1 MALKLLRHFE
11 LVVLALALPLFLAAD
26 LPLLGYAVGAGAW
39 LLQRGIQL
47 LLERRASESDDPR
60 TVVGLTAGGMI
71 GRGWLVAFLI
81 FGVGIAAD
89 DAVGLSAAVL
99 FIAVFTVYF
108 TMKLIFRPLD
118 KAGLGR

>member
-1 MALKLLRHFE
+1 MALKVLRHFD

-26 LPLLGYAVGAGAW
+26 LPLLGYTAGAGAW
-39 LLQRGIQL
+39 LLQRGIQVL
-47 LLERRASESDDPR
+47 LARRASQTDDPR

-71 GRGWLVAFLI
+71 GRGWLVALLI

-89 DAVGLSAAVL
+89 DAAGLSAAVL

-108 TMKLIFRPLD
+108 TMSLIFRPLERE
-118 KAGLGR
+118 GP

>member
-47 LLERRASESDDPR
+47 LLERRASQSDDPR

-108 TMKLIFRPLD
+108 TTKLIFRPLD
-118 KAGLGR
+118 KGGLGR